1 MAGYILGMPLAQ
13 VSVNPAASAVTF
25 YDTREEQR
33 RVLGVDVVR
42 PRGYVSSNAPLEAIA
57 IVSLAG
63 IMSEIDEFGDAEGG
77 TADLS
82 QLQAIYDTTSMS
94 ADDQFQMTRWAA
106 LQAHLLLK
114 RNAAALETLVAA
126 FIAAEGD
133 TPSVAACLRT
143 IEEGSPHADA
153 NALRL
158 ANRIDPT
165 PLERVLVKQPR
176 HLDWDQPVGNDSV
189 GSFDWR
195 GRLPSWSP
203 DDVPTLAFFTTML
216 FVLYA
221 VNGGVTLH

>member
-13 VSVNPAASAVTF
+13 VSVNPAASAVAF

-114 RNAAALETLVAA
+114 RNAAALEILVAA
-126 FIAAEGD
+126 FIAAEFD
-133 TPSVAACLRT
+133 TPSVGACIRA
-143 IEEGSPHADA
+143 IEEGAPHADVA
-153 NALRL
+153 ALRL
-158 ANRIDPT
+158 ANRVSPT
-165 PLERVLVKQPR
+165 PLERILVRTSR
-176 HLDWDQPVGNDSV
+176 HLDWGHPADNDSV
-189 GSFDWR
+189 APFSWR
-195 GRLPSWSP
+195 ERLPSWSP
-203 DDVPTLAFFTTML
+203 DDVPFLAFSTTML